1 MIVNDLVDIVLG
13 YQQLRDVIRFNLEDN
28 EKYYLSDKHRL
39 ILKSELLERASISV
53 KDNKVQL
60 FENVGQQDIRGL
72 TEEVK
77 EGYWVYLYICSAD
90 YWDMIWYPDY
100 ESAKEAY
107 RKEKL
112 EYFLCEKVLFHT
124 ERGIIKVAY

>member
-1 MIVNDLVDIVLG
+1 M
-13 YQQLRDVIRFNLEDN
+13 
-28 EKYYLSDKHRL
+28 
-39 ILKSELLERASISV
+39 
-53 KDNKVQL
+53 
-60 FENVGQQDIRGL
+60 
-72 TEEVK
+72 T
-77 EGYWVYLYICSAD
+77 
-90 YWDMIWYPDY
+90 WYPDY